1 MKRLIGK
8 TANISNNQISK
19 AKDLCKAMK
28 NALEKN
34 DREKLLELKDE
45 ICLYHPDTLYSGK
58 IYRAIF
64 LDKENFKENST
75 KKELEN
81 QIRKQ
86 IYVNKDVVSFSKTLN
101 GAKSGAL
108 DWNGDKKNAYLVI
121 VSEDGQGLDLNEV
134 AKTCKEMF
142 DKVKE
147 NVNKDKNITK
157 TKRTDLRKKLTD
169 VSKEMKEYFTGKYDE
184 VDEVID
190 QLRKDYEIEKIIDMD
205 KI

>member
-1 MKRLIGK
+1 MKRLIRK
-8 TANISNNQISK
+8 TANVSNNQISK

-34 DREKLLELKDE
+34 DRDKLLELKDE

-64 LDKENFKENST
+64 LDKKNFKEDLT
-75 KKELEN
+75 KKELEEAV
-81 QIRKQ
+81 RKQ
-86 IYVNKDVVSFSKTLN
+86 IYINNDVVSFSKTLN
-101 GAKSGAL
+101 GAKSGAV
-108 DWNGDKKNAYLVI
+108 DWNGKKKDAYLII

-147 NVNKDKNITK
+147 NVDKDKNIKK
-157 TKRTDLRKKLTD
+157 TKRTDFRKKLTD

-184 VDEVID
+184 VDEVVD
-190 QLRKDYEIEKIIDMD
+190 QLRKGYKIEKIIEV
-205 KI
+205 

>member
-1 MKRLIGK
+1 MKRLIRK
-8 TANISNNQISK
+8 TANVSNNQISK

-34 DREKLLELKDE
+34 DRDKLLELKDE

-64 LDKENFKENST
+64 LDKKNFKENLT
-75 KKELEN
+75 KKELEEAV
-81 QIRKQ
+81 RKQ
-86 IYVNKDVVSFSKTLN
+86 IYINNDVVSFSKTLN
-101 GAKSGAL
+101 GAKSGAV
-108 DWNGDKKNAYLVI
+108 DWNGKKKDAYLVI

-147 NVNKDKNITK
+147 NVNKDKNIKK
-157 TKRTDLRKKLTD
+157 TKRTDFRKKLTD
-169 VSKEMKEYFTGKYDE
+169 VSKEMKEYFTGKYDD

-190 QLRKDYEIEKIIDMD
+190 QLRKGYKIEKIIEV
-205 KI
+205 

>member
-1 MKRLIGK
+1 MKRLIRK
-8 TANISNNQISK
+8 TANINNNQISK
-19 AKDLCKAMK
+19 AKELCKAMK

-34 DREKLLELKDE
+34 DRDKLLELKDE

-64 LDKENFKENST
+64 LDKKNFKEDLT
-75 KKELEN
+75 KKELEEAV
-81 QIRKQ
+81 RKQ
-86 IYVNKDVVSFSKTLN
+86 IYINNDVVSFSKTLN
-101 GAKSGAL
+101 GAKSGAV
-108 DWNGDKKNAYLVI
+108 DWNGEKKDAYLVI

-147 NVNKDKNITK
+147 NVNKDKNIKK
-157 TKRTDLRKKLTD
+157 TKRTDFRKKLTD

-184 VDEVID
+184 VDEVVD
-190 QLRKDYEIEKIIDMD
+190 QLRKDYKIEKIIEV
-205 KI
+205 

>member
-1 MKRLIGK
+1 MKRLIRK

-34 DREKLLELKDE
+34 DRDKLLELKDE

-64 LDKENFKENST
+64 LDKKNFKEDLT
-75 KKELEN
+75 KKELEEAV
-81 QIRKQ
+81 RKQ
-86 IYVNKDVVSFSKTLN
+86 IYVNNDVVSFSKTLN
-101 GAKSGAL
+101 GAKSGAV
-108 DWNGDKKNAYLVI
+108 DWNGEKKDAYLVI

-147 NVNKDKNITK
+147 NVNKDKNIKK
-157 TKRTDLRKKLTD
+157 TKRTDFRKKLTD
-169 VSKEMKEYFTGKYDE
+169 VSKEMKEYFTGKYDD

-190 QLRKDYEIEKIIDMD
+190 QLRKGYKIEKIIEV
-205 KI
+205 

>member
-1 MKRLIGK
+1 MKRLIRK
-8 TANISNNQISK
+8 TANVSNNQISK

-34 DREKLLELKDE
+34 DRDKLLELKDE
-45 ICLYHPDTLYSGK
+45 ICLYHPNTLYSGK

-64 LDKENFKENST
+64 LDKKNFKENLT
-75 KKELEN
+75 KKELEEAV
-81 QIRKQ
+81 RKQ
-86 IYVNKDVVSFSKTLN
+86 IYINNDVVSFSKTLN
-101 GAKSGAL
+101 GAKSGAV
-108 DWNGDKKNAYLVI
+108 DWNGEKKDAYLVI

-147 NVNKDKNITK
+147 NVDKDKNIKK
-157 TKRTDLRKKLTD
+157 TKRTDFRKKLTD

-190 QLRKDYEIEKIIDMD
+190 QLRKGYKIEKIIEV
-205 KI
+205 

>member
-1 MKRLIGK
+1 MKRLIRK
-8 TANISNNQISK
+8 TANVSNNQISK

-34 DREKLLELKDE
+34 DRDKLLELKDE

-64 LDKENFKENST
+64 LDKKNFKEDLT
-75 KKELEN
+75 KKELEEAV
-81 QIRKQ
+81 RKQ
-86 IYVNKDVVSFSKTLN
+86 IYINNDVVSFSKTLN

-108 DWNGDKKNAYLVI
+108 DWNGNKKDAYLII

-147 NVNKDKNITK
+147 NVDKNKNIKK
-157 TKRTDLRKKLTD
+157 TKRTDFRKKLTD

-190 QLRKDYEIEKIIDMD
+190 QLRKGYKIEKIIEV
-205 KI
+205 

>member
-1 MKRLIGK
+1 MKRLIRK
-8 TANISNNQISK
+8 TANVSNNQISK

-34 DREKLLELKDE
+34 DRDKLLELKDE

-64 LDKENFKENST
+64 LDKKNFKEDLT
-75 KKELEN
+75 KKELEEAV
-81 QIRKQ
+81 RKQ
-86 IYVNKDVVSFSKTLN
+86 IYINNDVVSFSKTLN
-101 GAKSGAL
+101 GAKSGAV
-108 DWNGDKKNAYLVI
+108 DWNGEKKDAYLVI

-147 NVNKDKNITK
+147 NVNKDKNIKK
-157 TKRTDLRKKLTD
+157 TKRTDFRKKLTD
-169 VSKEMKEYFTGKYDE
+169 ISKEMKEYFTGKYDD

-190 QLRKDYEIEKIIDMD
+190 QLRKGYKIEKIIEV
-205 KI
+205 

>member
-1 MKRLIGK
+1 MKRLIRK
-8 TANISNNQISK
+8 TANVSNNQISK

-34 DREKLLELKDE
+34 DRDKLLELKDE
-45 ICLYHPDTLYSGK
+45 ICLYHPNTLYSGK

-64 LDKENFKENST
+64 LDKKNFKENLT
-75 KKELEN
+75 KKELED

-86 IYVNKDVVSFSKTLN
+86 IYINNEVVSFSKTLN

-108 DWNGDKKNAYLVI
+108 DWNGKKKDAYLVI

-147 NVNKDKNITK
+147 NVNKDKNIK
-157 TKRTDLRKKLTD
+157 QTKRTDFRKKLTD

-190 QLRKDYEIEKIIDMD
+190 QLRKGYKIEKIIEV
-205 KI
+205 

>member
-1 MKRLIGK
+1 MKRLIRK
-8 TANISNNQISK
+8 TANVSNNQISK

-34 DREKLLELKDE
+34 DRDKLLELKDE

-64 LDKENFKENST
+64 LDKKNFKEDLT
-75 KKELEN
+75 KKELEEAV
-81 QIRKQ
+81 RKQ
-86 IYVNKDVVSFSKTLN
+86 IYINNDVVSFSKTLN

-108 DWNGDKKNAYLVI
+108 DWNGKKKDAYLII

-147 NVNKDKNITK
+147 NVDKDKNIKK
-157 TKRTDLRKKLTD
+157 TKRTDFRKKLTD

-184 VDEVID
+184 VDEVVD
-190 QLRKDYEIEKIIDMD
+190 QLRKGYKIEKIIEV
-205 KI
+205 

>member
-1 MKRLIGK
+1 MKRLIRK
-8 TANISNNQISK
+8 TANINNNQISK
-19 AKDLCKAMK
+19 AKELCKAMK

-34 DREKLLELKDE
+34 DRDKLLELKDE

-64 LDKENFKENST
+64 LDKKNFKEDLT
-75 KKELEN
+75 KKELEEAV
-81 QIRKQ
+81 RKQ
-86 IYVNKDVVSFSKTLN
+86 IYINNDVVSFSKTLN
-101 GAKSGAL
+101 GAKSGAV
-108 DWNGDKKNAYLVI
+108 DWNGEKKDTYLVI

-147 NVNKDKNITK
+147 NVNKDKNIKK
-157 TKRTDLRKKLTD
+157 TKRTDFRKKLTD
-169 VSKEMKEYFTGKYDE
+169 VSKEMKEYFTGKYDD

-190 QLRKDYEIEKIIDMD
+190 QLRKGYKIEKIIEV
-205 KI
+205 

>member
-1 MKRLIGK
+1 MKRLIRK
-8 TANISNNQISK
+8 TANVSNNQISK

-34 DREKLLELKDE
+34 DRDKLLELKDE

-64 LDKENFKENST
+64 LDKKNFKENST
-75 KKELEN
+75 KKELEEAV
-81 QIRKQ
+81 RKQ
-86 IYVNKDVVSFSKTLN
+86 IYINNDVVSFSKTLN
-101 GAKSGAL
+101 GAKSGAV
-108 DWNGDKKNAYLVI
+108 DWNGKKKDAYLVI

-147 NVNKDKNITK
+147 NVDKDKNIKK
-157 TKRTDLRKKLTD
+157 TKRTDFRKKLTD

-190 QLRKDYEIEKIIDMD
+190 QLRKGYKIEKIIEV
-205 KI
+205 

>member
-1 MKRLIGK
+1 MKRLIRK
-8 TANISNNQISK
+8 TANVSNNQISK

-34 DREKLLELKDE
+34 DRDKLLELKDE

-64 LDKENFKENST
+64 LNKKNFKEDLT
-75 KKELEN
+75 KKELEEAV
-81 QIRKQ
+81 RKQ
-86 IYVNKDVVSFSKTLN
+86 IYINNDVVSFSKTLN

-108 DWNGDKKNAYLVI
+108 DWNGKKKDAYLVI

-147 NVNKDKNITK
+147 NVDKDKNIKK
-157 TKRTDLRKKLTD
+157 TKRTDFRKKLTD

-190 QLRKDYEIEKIIDMD
+190 QLRKGYKIEKIIEV
-205 KI
+205 

>member
-1 MKRLIGK
+1 MKRLIRK
-8 TANISNNQISK
+8 TANVSNNQISK

-34 DREKLLELKDE
+34 DRDKLLELKDE

-64 LDKENFKENST
+64 LDKKNFKEDLT
-75 KKELEN
+75 KKELEEA
-81 QIRKQ
+81 IRKQ
-86 IYVNKDVVSFSKTLN
+86 IYINNDVVSFSKTLN
-101 GAKSGAL
+101 GAKSGAV
-108 DWNGDKKNAYLVI
+108 DWNGEKKDAYLVI

-147 NVNKDKNITK
+147 NVNKDKNIKK
-157 TKRTDLRKKLTD
+157 TKRTDFRKKLTD
-169 VSKEMKEYFTGKYDE
+169 VSKEMKEYFTGKYDD

-190 QLRKDYEIEKIIDMD
+190 QLRKGYKIEKIIEV
-205 KI
+205 

>member
-1 MKRLIGK
+1 MKRLIRK
-8 TANISNNQISK
+8 TANVSNNQISK

-34 DREKLLELKDE
+34 DRDKLLELKDE

-64 LDKENFKENST
+64 LDKKNFKENLT
-75 KKELEN
+75 KKELEEAV
-81 QIRKQ
+81 RKQ
-86 IYVNKDVVSFSKTLN
+86 IYINNDVVSFSKTLN
-101 GAKSGAL
+101 GAKSGAV
-108 DWNGDKKNAYLVI
+108 DWNGEKKDAYLVI

-147 NVNKDKNITK
+147 NVNKDKNIKK
-157 TKRTDLRKKLTD
+157 TKRTDFRKKLTD
-169 VSKEMKEYFTGKYDE
+169 VSKEMKEYFTGKYDD

-190 QLRKDYEIEKIIDMD
+190 QLRKGYKIEKIIEV
-205 KI
+205 

>member
-1 MKRLIGK
+1 MKRLIRK
-8 TANISNNQISK
+8 TANVSNNQISK

-34 DREKLLELKDE
+34 DRDKLLELKDE

-64 LDKENFKENST
+64 LDKKNFKENLT
-75 KKELEN
+75 KKELEEAV
-81 QIRKQ
+81 RKQ
-86 IYVNKDVVSFSKTLN
+86 IYINNDVVSFSKTLN
-101 GAKSGAL
+101 GAKSGAV
-108 DWNGDKKNAYLVI
+108 DWNGKKKDAYLVI

-147 NVNKDKNITK
+147 NVDKDKNIKK
-157 TKRTDLRKKLTD
+157 TKRTDFRKKLTD

-190 QLRKDYEIEKIIDMD
+190 QLRKGYKIEKIIEV
-205 KI
+205 

>member
-1 MKRLIGK
+1 MKRLIRK
-8 TANISNNQISK
+8 TANINNNQISK

-34 DREKLLELKDE
+34 DRDKLLELKDE
-45 ICLYHPDTLYSGK
+45 ICLYHPNTLYSGK

-64 LDKENFKENST
+64 LDKKNFKEDLT
-75 KKELEN
+75 KKELEEAV
-81 QIRKQ
+81 RKQ
-86 IYVNKDVVSFSKTLN
+86 IYINNDVVSFSKTLN

-108 DWNGDKKNAYLVI
+108 DWNGKKKDAYLII

-147 NVNKDKNITK
+147 NVDKDKNIKK
-157 TKRTDLRKKLTD
+157 TKRTDFRKKLTD

-190 QLRKDYEIEKIIDMD
+190 QLRKGYKIEKIIEV
-205 KI
+205 

>member
-1 MKRLIGK
+1 MKRLIRK
-8 TANISNNQISK
+8 TANVSNNQISK

-34 DREKLLELKDE
+34 DRDKLLELKDE

-64 LDKENFKENST
+64 LDKKNFKENLT
-75 KKELEN
+75 KKELEEAV
-81 QIRKQ
+81 RKQ
-86 IYVNKDVVSFSKTLN
+86 IYINNDVVSFSKTLN

-108 DWNGDKKNAYLVI
+108 DWNGKKKDAYLIV

-147 NVNKDKNITK
+147 NVDKDKNIKK
-157 TKRTDLRKKLTD
+157 TKRTDFRKKLTD

-190 QLRKDYEIEKIIDMD
+190 QLRKGYKIEKIIEV
-205 KI
+205 

>member
-1 MKRLIGK
+1 MKRLIRK
-8 TANISNNQISK
+8 TANVSNNQISK

-34 DREKLLELKDE
+34 DRDKLLELKDE

-64 LDKENFKENST
+64 LDKKNFKEDLT
-75 KKELEN
+75 KKELEEAV
-81 QIRKQ
+81 RKQ
-86 IYVNKDVVSFSKTLN
+86 IYINNDVVSFSKTLN

-108 DWNGDKKNAYLVI
+108 DWNGKKEDAYLVI

-147 NVNKDKNITK
+147 NVDKDKNIKK
-157 TKRTDLRKKLTD
+157 TKRTDFRKKLTD

-184 VDEVID
+184 VDEVVD
-190 QLRKDYEIEKIIDMD
+190 QLRKDYKIEKIIEV
-205 KI
+205 

>member
-1 MKRLIGK
+1 MKRLICK
-8 TANISNNQISK
+8 TANVSNNQISK

-34 DREKLLELKDE
+34 DRDKLLELKDE

-64 LDKENFKENST
+64 LDKKNFKEDLT
-75 KKELEN
+75 KKELEETV
-81 QIRKQ
+81 RKQ
-86 IYVNKDVVSFSKTLN
+86 IYINNDVVSFSKTLN

-108 DWNGDKKNAYLVI
+108 DWNGKKKDAYLII

-147 NVNKDKNITK
+147 NVNKDKNIKK
-157 TKRTDLRKKLTD
+157 TKRTDFRKKLTD
-169 VSKEMKEYFTGKYDE
+169 VSKEMKEYFTGKYDDI
-184 VDEVID
+184 DEVID
-190 QLRKDYEIEKIIDMD
+190 QLRKGYKIEKIIEV
-205 KI
+205 

>member
-1 MKRLIGK
+1 MKRLIRK
-8 TANISNNQISK
+8 TANVSNNQISK

-34 DREKLLELKDE
+34 DRDKLLELKDE

-64 LDKENFKENST
+64 LDKKNFKEDLT
-75 KKELEN
+75 KKELEEAV
-81 QIRKQ
+81 RKQ
-86 IYVNKDVVSFSKTLN
+86 IYINNDVVSFSKTLN
-101 GAKSGAL
+101 GAKSGAV
-108 DWNGDKKNAYLVI
+108 DWNGKKKDAYLVI

-147 NVNKDKNITK
+147 NVDKDKNIKK
-157 TKRTDLRKKLTD
+157 TKRTDFRKKLTD

-190 QLRKDYEIEKIIDMD
+190 QLRKGYKIEKIIEV
-205 KI
+205 

>member
-1 MKRLIGK
+1 MKRLIRK
-8 TANISNNQISK
+8 TANVSNNQISK

-34 DREKLLELKDE
+34 DRDKLLELKDE

-64 LDKENFKENST
+64 LDKKNFKEDLT
-75 KKELEN
+75 KKELEEAV
-81 QIRKQ
+81 RKQ
-86 IYVNKDVVSFSKTLN
+86 IYINNDVVSFSKTLN
-101 GAKSGAL
+101 GAKSGAV
-108 DWNGDKKNAYLVI
+108 DWNGEKKDAYLVI

-147 NVNKDKNITK
+147 NVNKDKNIKK
-157 TKRTDLRKKLTD
+157 TKRTDFRKKLTD
-169 VSKEMKEYFTGKYDE
+169 VSKEMKEYFTGKYDD

-190 QLRKDYEIEKIIDMD
+190 QLRKGYKIEKIIEV
-205 KI
+205 

>member
-1 MKRLIGK
+1 MKRLIRK
-8 TANISNNQISK
+8 TANVSNNQISK

-34 DREKLLELKDE
+34 DRDKLLELKDE
-45 ICLYHPDTLYSGK
+45 ICLYHPNTLYSGK

-64 LDKENFKENST
+64 LDKKNFKENLT
-75 KKELEN
+75 KKELED
-81 QIRKQ
+81 QVRKQ
-86 IYVNKDVVSFSKTLN
+86 IYINNEVVSFSKTLN
-101 GAKSGAL
+101 GAKSGAV
-108 DWNGDKKNAYLVI
+108 DWNGEKKDAYLVI

-147 NVNKDKNITK
+147 NVDKDKNIKK
-157 TKRTDLRKKLTD
+157 TKRTDFRKKLTD
-169 VSKEMKEYFTGKYDE
+169 VSKEMKEYFTGKYDD

-190 QLRKDYEIEKIIDMD
+190 QLRKGYKIEKIIEV
-205 KI
+205 

>member
-1 MKRLIGK
+1 MKRLIRK
-8 TANISNNQISK
+8 TANVSNNQISK

-34 DREKLLELKDE
+34 DRDKLLELKDE

-64 LDKENFKENST
+64 LDKKNFKENLT
-75 KKELEN
+75 KKELEE
-81 QIRKQ
+81 QVKKQ
-86 IYVNKDVVSFSKTLN
+86 IYINNDVVSFSKTLN

-108 DWNGDKKNAYLVI
+108 DWNGKKKDAYLII

-147 NVNKDKNITK
+147 NVDKDKNIKK
-157 TKRTDLRKKLTD
+157 TKRTDFRKKLTD

-190 QLRKDYEIEKIIDMD
+190 QLRKGYKIEKIIEV
-205 KI
+205 

>member
-1 MKRLIGK
+1 MKRLIRK
-8 TANISNNQISK
+8 TANVSNNQISK

-34 DREKLLELKDE
+34 DRDKLLELKDE

-64 LDKENFKENST
+64 LDKKNFKEDLT
-75 KKELEN
+75 KKELEEAV
-81 QIRKQ
+81 RKQ
-86 IYVNKDVVSFSKTLN
+86 IYINNDVVSFSKTLN

-108 DWNGDKKNAYLVI
+108 DWNGKKKDAYLII

-147 NVNKDKNITK
+147 NVDKDKNIKK
-157 TKRTDLRKKLTD
+157 TKRTDFRKKLTD

-190 QLRKDYEIEKIIDMD
+190 QLRKDYKIERIIEV
-205 KI
+205 

>member
-1 MKRLIGK
+1 MKRLIRK
-8 TANISNNQISK
+8 TANVSNNQISK

-34 DREKLLELKDE
+34 DRDKLLELKDE
-45 ICLYHPDTLYSGK
+45 ICLYHPNTLYSGK

-64 LDKENFKENST
+64 LDKKNFKEDLT
-75 KKELEN
+75 KKELEEAV
-81 QIRKQ
+81 RKQ
-86 IYVNKDVVSFSKTLN
+86 IYINNDVVSFSKTLN

-108 DWNGDKKNAYLVI
+108 DWNGKKKDAYLII

-147 NVNKDKNITK
+147 NVDKDKNIKK
-157 TKRTDLRKKLTD
+157 TKRTDFRKKLTD

-190 QLRKDYEIEKIIDMD
+190 QLRKGYKIEKIIEV
-205 KI
+205 

>member
-1 MKRLIGK
+1 MKRLIRK
-8 TANISNNQISK
+8 TANVSNNQISK

-34 DREKLLELKDE
+34 DRDKLLELKDE

-64 LDKENFKENST
+64 LDKKNFKENLT
-75 KKELEN
+75 KKELEEAV
-81 QIRKQ
+81 RKQ
-86 IYVNKDVVSFSKTLN
+86 IYINNDVVSFSKTLN

-108 DWNGDKKNAYLVI
+108 DWNGKKKDAYLVI

-147 NVNKDKNITK
+147 NVDKDKNIKK
-157 TKRTDLRKKLTD
+157 TKRTDFRKKLTD
-169 VSKEMKEYFTGKYDE
+169 VSKEMKEYFTGKYDD

-190 QLRKDYEIEKIIDMD
+190 QLRKGYKIEKIIEV
-205 KI
+205 

>member
-1 MKRLIGK
+1 MKRLIRK
-8 TANISNNQISK
+8 TANVSNNQISK

-34 DREKLLELKDE
+34 DRDKLLELKDE

-64 LDKENFKENST
+64 LDKKNFKEDLA
-75 KKELEN
+75 KKELEEAV
-81 QIRKQ
+81 RKQ
-86 IYVNKDVVSFSKTLN
+86 IYINNDVVSFSKTLN
-101 GAKSGAL
+101 GAKSGAV
-108 DWNGDKKNAYLVI
+108 DWNGEKKDAYLVI

-147 NVNKDKNITK
+147 NVNKDKNIKK
-157 TKRTDLRKKLTD
+157 TKRTDFRKKLTD
-169 VSKEMKEYFTGKYDE
+169 VSKEMKEYFTGKYND

-190 QLRKDYEIEKIIDMD
+190 QLRKGYKIEKIIEV
-205 KI
+205 

>member
-1 MKRLIGK
+1 MKRLIRK
-8 TANISNNQISK
+8 TANINNNQISK
-19 AKDLCKAMK
+19 AKELCKAMK

-34 DREKLLELKDE
+34 DRDKLLELKDE

-64 LDKENFKENST
+64 LDKKNFKEDLT
-75 KKELEN
+75 KKELEEAV
-81 QIRKQ
+81 RKQ
-86 IYVNKDVVSFSKTLN
+86 IYINNDVVSFSKTLN
-101 GAKSGAL
+101 GAKSGAV
-108 DWNGDKKNAYLVI
+108 DWNGEKKDAYLVI

-147 NVNKDKNITK
+147 NVNKDKNIKK
-157 TKRTDLRKKLTD
+157 TKRTDFRKKLTD
-169 VSKEMKEYFTGKYDE
+169 VSKEMKEYFTGKYDD

-190 QLRKDYEIEKIIDMD
+190 QLRKGYKIEKIIEV
-205 KI
+205 